1 MNPADAFSTLLRSH
15 RSIRKFKSDPIDPA
29 LIETICAESVAG
41 SSSSGNLNTFAIV
54 LTEDPARREKLYAL
68 HMEQEMIRQAPLLV
82 TFCADTFRTRR
93 WLRIREARDNFNNL
107 QGFVVAAFDA
117 MILAQSAALAF
128 ESRGL
133 GICYLGTTIDAC
145 DEIADFLELPE
156 TCIPVTTLVVGW
168 PDEDPAK
175 RDRLPLASYL
185 HRETYRQHD
194 DTSLLDLYAEREVKG
209 WNRYRAMGP
218 EIMQAMDEHGITS
231 LAQFYTSD
239 LKYAPARCEATS
251 RRLYRLLRD
260 KGFTDRLLAEA
271 AEEAGGLAP

>member
-1 MNPADAFSTLLRSH
+1 MESADAFSALLRRH
-15 RSIRKFKSDPIDPA
+15 RSIRQFKPDPIDPA
-29 LIETICAESVAG
+29 LIETVCEEAVAG
-41 SSSSGNLNTFAIV
+41 SSSSGNLNTFSLV
-54 LTEDPARREKLYAL
+54 LTEDRARRERLYEL
-68 HMEQEMIRQAPLLV
+68 HMEQEMIRQAPLLI

-93 WLRIREARDNFNNL
+93 WLEVRDARDNFNNL

-117 MILAQSAALAF
+117 IILAQSVALAF

-145 DEIADFLELPE
+145 TEIADLLELPE

-175 RDRLPLASYL
+175 RDRLPKPSYI
-185 HRETYRQHD
+185 HRETYRRPD
-194 DTSLLDLYAEREVKG
+194 DAKLLELYAEREVNG
-209 WNRYRAMGP
+209 WNRYRTMRP
-218 EIMQAMDEHGITS
+218 ELVEEMATMGITS

-251 RRLYRLLRD
+251 RKLYRLLRD
-260 KGFTDRLLAEA
+260 KGFTDKLIQEM
-271 AEEAGGLAP
+271 AGETS

>member
-1 MNPADAFSTLLRSH
+1 MESAEAFSALLRRH
-15 RSIRKFKSDPIDPA
+15 RSIRQFKSDPIDPA
-29 LIETICAESVAG
+29 VIETVCEEAVAG
-41 SSSSGNLNTFAIV
+41 SSSSGNLNTFALV

-68 HMEQEMIRQAPLLV
+68 HMEQEMIRQAPLLI

-93 WLRIREARDNFNNL
+93 WLKIREARDNFNNL

-117 MILAQSAALAF
+117 MILAQSVALAF

-145 DEIADFLELPE
+145 AEIADFLELPE

-175 RDRLPLASYL
+175 RDRMPKPSYI
-185 HRETYRQHD
+185 HRETYRRPD
-194 DTSLLDLYAEREVKG
+194 DTRLLELYAEREVKG

-218 EIMQAMDEHGITS
+218 DVMKAMDENGITS

-251 RRLYRLLRD
+251 RKLYRLLRD
-260 KGFTDRLLAEA
+260 KGFTDKLVAEM
-271 AEEAGGLAP
+271 AGES